1 MSDQDVTDRVTRAA
15 ARAAEEAP
23 GVAFLR
29 PGLAELVRGTAL
41 PYLKRTTA
49 PAADAPRTGGVRARR
64 QGTQGTQKSA
74 WRLELHLA
82 VLDGHRALDVT
93 RAVRTAV
100 ADAVRGE
107 LAAADADVTVAVTVT
122 DIA

>member
-29 PGLAELVRGTAL
+29 PGLAELVHGTAL
-41 PYLKRTTA
+41 PRLKRTTT

-64 QGTQGTQKSA
+64 QGTQKSG

-100 ADAVRGE
+100 TDAVRGE

>member
-1 MSDQDVTDRVTRAA
+1 VTDQDVTARVTRAA
-15 ARAAEEAP
+15 ARAAEQAP

-29 PGLAELVRGTAL
+29 PGLAELVRVRAR
-41 PYLKRTTA
+41 PVRRATA
-49 PAADAPRTGGVRARR
+49 PAVDGAPRTGGVRARR
-64 QGTQGTQKSA
+64 HGPEGDR

-82 VLDGHRALDVT
+82 VRDGHRALDVT

-100 ADAVRGE
+100 TEAVRGE
-107 LAAADADVTVAVTVT
+107 LAAADTTVTVSVTVT

>member
-41 PYLKRTTA
+41 PHLKGTTA
-49 PAADAPRTGGVRARR
+49 PADPPRTGGVRARR
-64 QGTQGTQKSA
+64 QGTQGTPRA
-74 WRLELHLA
+74 GWRLELHLA

-93 RAVRTAV
+93 RAVRAAV
-100 ADAVRGE
+100 TDAVRGE
-107 LAAADADVTVAVTVT
+107 LAADTDVTVAVTVT

>member
-1 MSDQDVTDRVTRAA
+1 VSDQDVTARVTRAA
-15 ARAAEEAP
+15 AGAAERAP

-41 PYLKRTTA
+41 PYLRR
-49 PAADAPRTGGVRARR
+49 PADSGPRTGGVRARR
-64 QGTQGTQKSA
+64 ADGSG

-93 RAVRTAV
+93 RAVRAAV
-100 ADAVRGE
+100 TEAVRAELYAAGLSPADAGITVT
-107 LAAADADVTVAVTVT
+107 VTVA
-122 DIA
+122 DIV